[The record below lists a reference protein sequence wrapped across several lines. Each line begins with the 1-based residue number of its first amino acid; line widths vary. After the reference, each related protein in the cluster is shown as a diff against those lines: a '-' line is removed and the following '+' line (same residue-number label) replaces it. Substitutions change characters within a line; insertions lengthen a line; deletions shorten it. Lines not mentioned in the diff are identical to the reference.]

1 MTIRNVTVIGA
12 GVLGVQIALQ
22 AARHGFD
29 VIAQDVSD
37 EAVAR
42 AEGAVAQIAAQ
53 MQADLDLPADEMT
66 AARARLTLTS
76 DLEKAVEAADL
87 IIEAVPEDPEI
98 KRDLYAKL
106 ARLAP
111 ESTIFATNSSTLLP
125 SALAEATGRPTRF
138 LALHFANRIW
148 LHNVAEIM
156 GHPGTDPAVRDE
168 VTAFARAI
176 GMEPIVLDKEQPG
189 YVLNSMLVPFLQSA
203 SALWVDGVAQPE
215 DIDKIWRIA
224 TGAPMG
230 PFQIYDVVG
239 LNTAWHISAAGDAK
253 AQAFAQ
259 RLKSEFLDKG
269 KLGMSSGEG
278 FYRYGGTEPNT
289 R

>member
-87 IIEAVPEDPEI
+87 IIEAVPEDPQI
-98 KRDLYAKL
+98 KRDLYARL

-111 ESTIFATNSSTLLP
+111 EGTIFATNSSTLLP
-125 SALAEATGRPTRF
+125 SALAEATGRPARF

-176 GMEPIVLDKEQPG
+176 GMEPIVLEKEQPG

-215 DIDKIWRIA
+215 DIDKVWRIA
-224 TGAPMG
+224 TGAPVG

-239 LNTAWHISAAGDAK
+239 LNTAWHISAVGDAK

-278 FYRYGGTEPNT
+278 FYRYGGTDPNT